1 MNALHQNAPNAHP
14 APARQPDRE
23 PDKAATTAPGYARA
37 CAAIRRNSLV
47 IIMATVLAAVYLIY
61 IFFSFDIGGLI
72 AKSNPQRAALLAT
85 DAVAYKVHVTK
96 YLRGKPEMVVA
107 VEGERTATYEQPPE
121 WVRQSGEL
129 TRVDLGQGYIVE
141 IQGRKL
147 TMTVP
152 DYGRIKV
159 AVTAQG
165 VQTTL
170 PDAAPRPEW
179 LKATKVKFD
188 ARPTHGR
195 RVQVSRARIEV
206 HRYFWGWEN
215 FFFPFRSQLSAYS
228 AGEIIRLAFSEQRL
242 DPDQPN
248 WKLICNTF
256 WTNPDWQHG
265 HVFVALLETFLMAV
279 LGTLTAAMVGLP
291 LAILAASNFTPSQVL
306 RFAVRRL
313 FDFLRGVDMLIWSL
327 IFIRSFGLGPL
338 TGSLAIAFT
347 DTGSLGK
354 LFSEALENVNRQ
366 QMEGVHAT
374 GANRLQFYRFGV
386 IPQIIPI
393 FVSQGLYYLESNVRS
408 ATIIGALGA
417 GGIGLMLVETM
428 NTQRDWEN
436 TLYIIVLTILLV
448 MVMDKLSGILRRRL
462 IEGGRRHRDH

>member
-1 MNALHQNAPNAHP
+1 MNTEQALVQEMGIKSGKGEGADETP
-14 APARQPDRE
+14 A
-23 PDKAATTAPGYARA
+23 GYQAVFS
-37 CAAIRRNSLV
+37 AIRRNSLM
-47 IIMATVLAAVYLIY
+47 IILAAFLALVYLVY
-61 IFFSFDIGGLI
+61 VSFSFDIVGLLSK
-72 AKSNPQRAALLAT
+72 ANPQRAVLLGT
-85 DAVAYKVHVTK
+85 DAVAHKVHVTK
-96 YLRGKPEMVVA
+96 FLRGDSEVVVA

-121 WVRQSGEL
+121 WVQEL
-129 TRVDLGQGYIVE
+129 EETTQVDLGQGYLVT
-141 IQGRKL
+141 IQGDGL

-152 DYGRIKV
+152 DYGEIQV
-159 AVTAQG
+159 MLTPQG
-165 VQTTL
+165 VETIL
-170 PDAAPRPEW
+170 PEAAPQPEW
-179 LKATKVKFD
+179 LRATTAKFD
-188 ARPTHGR
+188 ARPTIGR

-215 FFFPFRSQLSAYS
+215 FFFPFRSQLSTYS
-228 AGEIIRLAFSEQRL
+228 AEEVIRLAVSEQRL

-248 WKLICNTF
+248 WKLIFTTF

-265 HVFVALLETFLMAV
+265 HVFKALLETFLMAV

-291 LAILAASNFTPSQVL
+291 LAVLAASNFTPSQVL

-393 FVSQGLYYLESNVRS
+393 FVSQGLYFLESNVRS

-417 GGIGLMLVETM
+417 GGIGLMLVETI

-436 TLYIIVLTILLV
+436 TLYIILLTIFLV
-448 MVMDKLSGILRRRL
+448 MAMDKISGSLRRRL
-462 IEGGRRHRDH
+462 IQGSERSRNQ

>member
-1 MNALHQNAPNAHP
+1 MNVLHGLATEAST
-14 APARQPDRE
+14 E
-23 PDKAATTAPGYARA
+23 TGTDKGTAATSPGYQAA
-37 CAAIRRNSLV
+37 FSAIRRNSLV
-47 IIMATVLAAVYLIY
+47 LILVAFLAVVYLVYIY
-61 IFFSFDIGGLI
+61 ASFDIGGLL
-72 AKSNPQRAALLAT
+72 AKANPQRAALLAT
-85 DAVAYKVHVTK
+85 DAVAHKVHVTK
-96 YLRGKPEMVVA
+96 FLRGDSELVVS

-121 WVRQSGEL
+121 WVRESGE
-129 TRVDLGQGYIVE
+129 TAHVDLGQGYLVE
-141 IQGRKL
+141 FQGRRL

-152 DYGRIKV
+152 DYGRIR
-159 AVTAQG
+159 VTVTPQG
-165 VQTTL
+165 IETVL
-170 PDAAPRPEW
+170 PETAPQPEW
-179 LKATKVKFD
+179 LRATKAKFD
-188 ARPTHGR
+188 ARPSIGR
-195 RVQVSRARIEV
+195 RVQVSKARIEV
-206 HRYFWGWEN
+206 HRYFLGWEN
-215 FFFPFRSQLSAYS
+215 FFFPFRSQLNTYS
-228 AGEIIRLAFSEQRL
+228 AGEIVQLAFSEQRL

-248 WKLICNTF
+248 WKLIFTTF

-265 HVFVALLETFLMAV
+265 HVFKALLETFLMAV

-291 LAILAASNFTPSQVL
+291 LAVLAASNFTPSQVL

-393 FVSQGLYYLESNVRS
+393 FVSQGLYYLEANVRS

-436 TLYIIVLTILLV
+436 TLYIILLTIFLV
-448 MVMDKLSGILRRRL
+448 MAMDKVSGILRRRL
-462 IEGGRRHRDH
+462 IKGSERSHNQ